1 MSEPQ
6 LYLISL
12 VLLFLLD
19 LLTVAARTSFLNAG
33 RVHLIAL
40 GERDGRSV
48 DRTLELISQRSR
60 TRTSFH
66 FLLVVLRALL
76 VGLVLLLFNG
86 QNNLSAGLALGTLLV
101 AGLGLWVTEFIV
113 QWIVLQD
120 PETWAVRL
128 TALAG
133 ALTFILTPILAIPN
147 ALFTPPADPT
157 ETTGV
162 VTEDE
167 LKTLVD
173 ASEREGVLEQDERA
187 MIFSIFRFGDTYAR
201 EIMIPRIDVLALNLH
216 TPLHEA
222 VDALL
227 ESGFS
232 RVPVFDGTIDN
243 IIGLLYVKDLLRV
256 WRAGQ
261 QDHKLKDV
269 LRPAYFVPEVKKAD
283 ELLEEMQAQRIH
295 MAIVVDEYGGMAGLV
310 TLEDIVEE
318 IIGEVQDEYDQGE
331 ELLYQQVAETEY
343 LFHGRIDLDDF
354 NEFMNSEF
362 PGNEADTLGGYI
374 YSQIGRVP
382 KSGESIQTDDIL
394 LTIEQ
399 VTGRRIHQ
407 VRAQRVTAESPA
419 AEEKVEPHADG

>member
-1 MSEPQ
+1 MPETQ

-12 VLLFLLD
+12 ILLLALD
-19 LLTVAARTSFLNAG
+19 LLTIATRTSFLTAR

-40 GERDGRSV
+40 AERNGQSI
-48 DRTLELISQRSR
+48 DRTLEILSLRSR

-76 VGLVLLLFNG
+76 AGLVLLLFTDQSNP
-86 QNNLSAGLALGTLLV
+86 SAGQALGILLV
-101 AGLGLWVTEFIV
+101 TGLGIWFAEFVI
-113 QWIVLQD
+113 QWLVLRD
-120 PETWAVRL
+120 PESWATRL
-128 TALAG
+128 TPVAG
-133 ALTFILTPILAIPN
+133 ALVLFMTPILIIPN
-147 ALFTPPADPT
+147 AFFTPPTDPS
-157 ETTGV
+157 ETTGI

-173 ASEREGVLEQDERA
+173 ASEREGVLEQDERE

-222 VDALL
+222 VDVLL

-232 RVPVFDGTIDN
+232 RVPVFEGTIDH
-243 IIGLLYVKDLLRV
+243 IIGLLYVKDLLQV

-261 QDHKLKDV
+261 QDLKLQEI
-269 LRPAYFVPEVKKAD
+269 LRPAYFTPEVKKAD

-318 IIGEVQDEYDQGE
+318 IIGEVQDEYDQAE
-331 ELLYQQVAETEY
+331 ELLYQQVDETEY

-354 NEFMNSEF
+354 NEFMDSEL
-362 PGNEADTLGGYI
+362 PGDEADTLGGYI
-374 YSQIGRVP
+374 YGQIGRVP

-399 VTGRRIHQ
+399 VTGRRIRR
-407 VRAQRVTAESPA
+407 VRAQRIVQEIPGA
-419 AEEKVEPHADG
+419 